1 MQPHHRS
8 LLAWVEAK
16 EVSRHAYRACR
27 DHWKPAA
34 AGIFNQ
40 FQRAAISIRLNIAEG
55 FALAD
60 FGRFGNHLAIAYGSA
75 VETEECLELMM
86 EEDILPREFATA
98 VIEHCQRCE
107 RLLLGLLKK
116 YRPLGRSR

>member
-8 LLAWVEAK
+8 LLAWVEAR
-16 EVSRHAYRACR
+16 EVSRAAYRACR

-34 AGIFNQ
+34 AAIFDQ
-40 FQRAAISIRLNIAEG
+40 YQRAALSIRLNIAEG

-60 FGRFGNHLAIAYGSA
+60 YGRFGNHLAIAYGSA
-75 VETEECLELMM
+75 VETEECLELAL
-86 EEDILPREFATA
+86 EEGILPENMAKEAIDR
-98 VIEHCQRCE
+98 CQRCE

>member
-1 MQPHHRS
+1 
-8 LLAWVEAK
+8 
-16 EVSRHAYRACR
+16 VSRHAYRACR

-34 AGIFNQ
+34 FAIFSQ

-86 EEDILPREFATA
+86 EEEILPREFAA
-98 VIEHCQRCE
+98 EIIERCQRCE

-116 YRPLGRSR
+116 YRPLGGSR